1 MTASEANQFR
11 FSTDQWAD
19 IQQRYDGDCEKSL
32 PERLW
37 PCADRDVA
45 WSEPGNNV
53 YGCVKQL
60 YLLKKRNRQ
69 MKVLLSI
76 GGWTYSRN
84 SNFATAAASAQ
95 GRATFARTSVALMKD
110 WGFE

>member
-1 MTASEANQFR
+1 M
-11 FSTDQWAD
+11 
-19 IQQRYDGDCEKSL
+19 
-32 PERLW
+32 
-37 PCADRDVA
+37 
-45 WSEPGNNV
+45 

-60 YLLKKRNRQ
+60 YLLKKKNRQ

-76 GGWTYSRN
+76 GGFTYSQN

-95 GRATFARTSVALMKD
+95 GRALFAKSSVALMKD